1 MKRVLVGYANI
12 YQQTS
17 RAVVPRESN
26 VKAYAGAQ
34 AATLVA
40 NNQAFNFA
48 NTDRHQKWLAVPDLV
63 QLLSHDATV
72 LAQSHP

>member
-1 MKRVLVGYANI
+1 M
-12 YQQTS
+12 
-17 RAVVPRESN
+17 
-26 VKAYAGAQ
+26 KAYAGAQ
-34 AATLVA
+34 AATLIM

-48 NTDRHQKWLAVPDLV
+48 NTDRQQKWLAVLNLV